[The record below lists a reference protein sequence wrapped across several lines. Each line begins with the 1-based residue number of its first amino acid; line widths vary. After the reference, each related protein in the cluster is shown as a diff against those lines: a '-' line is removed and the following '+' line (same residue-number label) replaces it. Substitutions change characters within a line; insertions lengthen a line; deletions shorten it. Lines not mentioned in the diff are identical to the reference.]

1 MLITPTSNTKCPQGA
16 QSDTAEQQR
25 KAWEEIKAQQEQL
38 KAEEK
43 RLAQLQSNVKEREQG
58 LQRREQQLQK
68 YEETLQTK
76 VRMPLAHYPS
86 FERDTIDLPVL
97 LSSSCATPCS
107 RCS

>member
-1 MLITPTSNTKCPQGA
+1 MLITPTPNTKCPQGA
-16 QSDTAEQQR
+16 QTDTAEQQR

-58 LQRREQQLQK
+58 VQRREQQLQK

-76 VRMPLAHYPS
+76 VRMPPAHFLLREGGEIDPS
-86 FERDTIDLPVL
+86 VL
-97 LSSSCATPCS
+97 LLSSCATPCS

>member
-1 MLITPTSNTKCPQGA
+1 MLITPTPNTKCPQGA

-76 VRMPLAHYPS
+76 VRMPTSYYEKEGIDPS
-86 FERDTIDLPVL
+86 VL
-97 LSSSCATPCS
+97 LLSSCATPCS